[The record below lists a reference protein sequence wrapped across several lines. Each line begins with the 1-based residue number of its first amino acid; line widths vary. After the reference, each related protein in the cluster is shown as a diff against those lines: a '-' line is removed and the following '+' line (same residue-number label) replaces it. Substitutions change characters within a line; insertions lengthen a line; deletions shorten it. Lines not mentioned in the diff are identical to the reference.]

1 MPVSKPF
8 VVATEGQTIDGRQ
21 ITREQIQQMAAS
33 YDPKVYTAVA
43 NLEHYLSFMPDST
56 FSAQGHVVSLTT
68 QEVTLMGDKKLQ
80 LMAVV
85 DANESVVAMQKKG
98 QKAFASIE
106 LINNFINKGI
116 TYLTG
121 LAFTD
126 SPASIGTQ
134 SMKFSAKP
142 ENIYSFGDEI
152 TIEFEPE
159 DSDPGLGVSLFNKV
173 KELLSF
179 KSKKDEDRFTD
190 VGLAVET
197 IAVSQKDLLEKFSTV
212 PAELAAAT
220 AKIAE
225 LNAALDTHRAAFTAL
240 TEKLDAMPNGTTTRP
255 AASGGDGQTKTDC

>member
-1 MPVSKPF
+1 MPLSKPF

-21 ITREQIQQMAAS
+21 ITREQIQQMAAN

-43 NLEHYLSFMPDST
+43 NLEHYLSFMPEST

-68 QEVTLMGDKKLQ
+68 QETTLMGDKKLQ

-85 DANESVVAMQKKG
+85 DANDSVVSLQKKG

-106 LINNFINKGI
+106 LVNNFINKGI

-142 ENIYSFGDEI
+142 ENIYSFGEAVS
-152 TIEFEPE
+152 IEFEPE
-159 DSDPGLGVSLFNKV
+159 ASTPGLGESLFNKV
-173 KELLSF
+173 KELLTG
-179 KSKKDEDRFTD
+179 KGKKDEERFTD
-190 VGLAVET
+190 VGLAVLAIAASQRELLDKYSELAKANET
-197 IAVSQKDLLEKFSTV
+197 IATLQAQADKDRTEF
-212 PAELAAAT
+212 AEFKAQV
-220 AKIAE
+220 
-225 LNAALDTHRAAFTAL
+225 
-240 TEKLDAMPNGTTTRP
+240 DAMPDGTSQRP
-255 AASGGDGQTKTDC
+255 PASGGNGANKTDC